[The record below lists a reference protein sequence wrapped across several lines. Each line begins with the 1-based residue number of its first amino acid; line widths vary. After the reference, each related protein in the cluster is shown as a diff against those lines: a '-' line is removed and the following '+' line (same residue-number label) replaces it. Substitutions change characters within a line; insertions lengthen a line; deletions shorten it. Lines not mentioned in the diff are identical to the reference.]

1 MCNHPLLGATRGS
14 TMPSYAYVFAA
25 ASLAIGAAQ
34 VPGVLRDRGLGAA
47 SSPRGLLA
55 GCGAVAGVGARGFKR
70 LAAMLAGAL
79 DYASD
84 HSPTFLSGTL
94 VSGSAG
100 RAADDDFRHL
110 AIERQGDGA
119 RADMTRDC
127 IAEVVEDGEAVEF
140 IDARLARETDR
151 AVQIACPPVV
161 MIHIA
166 ERDPEGGLAVREA
179 SEAMLALHPLLIKRG
194 QKVSKL
200 KAVTL
205 TASRRPRE

>member
-1 MCNHPLLGATRGS
+1 MYRVRQA
-14 TMPSYAYVFAA
+14 
-25 ASLAIGAAQ
+25 
-34 VPGVLRDRGLGAA
+34 VLQTTI
-47 SSPRGLLA
+47 
-55 GCGAVAGVGARGFKR
+55 F
-70 LAAMLAGAL
+70 
-79 DYASD
+79 
-84 HSPTFLSGTL
+84 GTL
-94 VSGSAG
+94 RLSV
-100 RAADDDFRHL
+100 R
-110 AIERQGDGA
+110 A

-200 KAVTL
+200 SRNAHPRPSPSRMSEGCR
-205 TASRRPRE
+205 ASK

>member
-1 MCNHPLLGATRGS
+1 
-14 TMPSYAYVFAA
+14 
-25 ASLAIGAAQ
+25 
-34 VPGVLRDRGLGAA
+34 
-47 SSPRGLLA
+47 
-55 GCGAVAGVGARGFKR
+55 
-70 LAAMLAGAL
+70 MLAGAL

-100 RAADDDFRHL
+100 RAADDDLRHL

-205 TASRRPRE
+205 TRGMRGRWEFPRPLFHQRFA